1 MILDSHNQAHTRI
14 GVALLLV
21 FCLTTAC
28 LGEPPATPSPVLPT
42 ATAIRAPQPMATE
55 APPATATVSSTA
67 TSVPPAATDTP
78 VPATGTPAPP
88 AQAIRGCGPVTDPPL
103 PPDGIGDAYYPQM
116 GNPGYDA
123 QHYTLDLDV
132 DVKANVIT
140 STETL
145 AARAAQDLSAFNLDL
160 RGFTINRIAVDGV
173 AATYQRAGG
182 ELTVDLPEPLRAGD
196 AFTTTMTYT
205 GTPST
210 VVPEALQIATGWQR
224 SDTGLFVMGE
234 PSGAEGWYAVNDH
247 PCDKATYTFNVTVP
261 KPYIVAANGVLV
273 DTRDNGATQTYRWE
287 MREPMASYLATVDID
302 DFVVQTVDGPNG
314 LPIRNY
320 FPRAIAAQAEKTFAH
335 MADMIAFFNTRFGPY
350 PFDAYGASVANSD
363 LNYAL
368 ASQTLSLF
376 GRSLVRD
383 SSYPDPVVAHELSH
397 QWFGDSVSLRQ
408 WQDIWLNEGFA
419 TYAEVLWAEHVDG
432 PAGRD
437 AYVRN
442 LYRQVTDRTYPPPG
456 KPPADN
462 LFNRGVYLR
471 GGLTLHALRLKVGDD
486 TFFRI
491 LQTYTARYRYGN
503 AGTADFIAVAQEVS
517 GQDLQAFFDSWL
529 YAKTIP
535 DIPELDL
542 RAPTPVP

>member
-1 MILDSHNQAHTRI
+1 MKPGSHDQAHMRV
-14 GVALLLV
+14 GLGLLLV
-21 FCLTTAC
+21 LLLTTAC
-28 LGEPPATPSPVLPT
+28 LGEPPATPSPVVPT
-42 ATAIRAPQPMATE
+42 ATTTRAPETPPT
-55 APPATATVSSTA
+55 APPATATVLPTA
-67 TSVPPAATDTP
+67 TSLAPTVTDTP
-78 VPATGTPAPP
+78 VPATSTPSPP
-88 AQAIRGCGPVTDPPL
+88 AQAIRGCGPATDPPL
-103 PPDGIGDAYYPQM
+103 SPDGIGDAYYPQM
-116 GNPGYDA
+116 GNAGYNA
-123 QHYTLDLDV
+123 QHYTLDLEV
-132 DVKANVIT
+132 NVTANVIT

-145 AARAAQDLSAFNLDL
+145 AARAVQDLRAFNLDF
-160 RGFTINRIAVDGV
+160 RGFTIAGITINGA
-173 AATYQRAGG
+173 AATYRRAGS
-182 ELTVDLPEPLRAGD
+182 ELTVDLPQAVRAGA
-196 AFTTTMTYT
+196 AFTATIAYA
-205 GTPST
+205 GPPST
-210 VVPEALQIATGWQR
+210 VVPEALQIGTGWQR

-234 PSGAEGWYAVNDH
+234 PAGAEGWYAVNDH

-261 KPYIVAANGVLV
+261 KPYVVAANGVLA

-287 MREPMASYLATVDID
+287 MRDPMASYLATVDID
-302 DFVVQTVDGPNG
+302 DFVVQEVDGPDG

-320 FPRAIAAQAEKTFAH
+320 FPRAIATEAEETFAH
-335 MADMIAFFNTRFGPY
+335 TAEMIAFFSTRFGPY
-350 PFDAYGASVANSD
+350 PFDAYGVAVANSD

-368 ASQTLSLF
+368 ESQTLSLF

-383 SSYPDPVVAHELSH
+383 ARYPDPVVAHELAH

-419 TYAEVLWAEHVDG
+419 TYAEVLWAERVG
-432 PAGRD
+432 GAAGRD
-437 AYVRN
+437 DYVRN

-529 YAKTIP
+529 YAKAVP